1 MSDLSKALTGIVFL
15 VVAISLPVTIFLV
28 NTPQSNQGQ
37 ADVIQGASPT
47 PVLAAGCPAVNSDGS
62 SNTCRAQ
69 SFCNPGETVKYDG
82 NEMCTTSLGREA
94 FCCTIPA
101 GATAQ

>member
-28 NTPQSNQGQ
+28 NTPQTNQQQ
-37 ADVIQGASPT
+37 ADEVQSAQPT
-47 PVLAAGCPAVNSDGS
+47 AAMAPGCPAVNSDGS

-69 SFCNPGETVKYDG
+69 SFCDPGETVKYDG
-82 NEMCTTSLGREA
+82 NEMCTTTLGRDA
-94 FCCTIPA
+94 FCCTKPL
-101 GATAQ
+101 TQ